1 MEIQQLQQVD
11 RDDMQIEQDR
21 IRDKL
26 QSLDDEIQQHN
37 TQIAEWENELPQLPE
52 QSKALLTLSEE
63 QETEFQKLSDLSE
76 KLAVSQSFLVPLQAC
91 EK

>member
-11 RDDMQIEQDR
+11 REDMQIEQDR

-26 QSLDDEIQQHN
+26 QSLGDEILQHN
-37 TQIAEWENELPQLPE
+37 AQIAEWEKELPQLPE

-76 KLAVSQSFLVPLQAC
+76 KLAVS
-91 EK
+91 